1 MNMKKVLVIN
11 GSRNYVSKGYKIISK
26 IQKGLDSNKFEM
38 VLFDPNKLQ
47 LEFCRGCKNCFNTG
61 KCPLDLKDS
70 GKLLKDSMIE
80 ADFIIFLSPVYAH
93 NVSGDIKNI
102 IDRLSYWLHL
112 FPLLGKPGIIVT
124 TTDTNGHKPVEEY
137 LEHTVCLW
145 GIDIILKENFYNTYS
160 QQNIESRIEKIV
172 NVINQMNFSKMPHFT
187 SYQEA
192 AFQNYKFAFS
202 LNKETEE
209 HRYWEE
215 NGLFCA
221 DSMEELYKLRI
232 MQSECGLACATMIL
246 NYEGINISLNE
257 IRDTFGVP
265 RGGISLYH
273 LIQVMTAYGIKCKA
287 YEILD
292 IYSLR
297 TISTPFIC
305 LWEKNIM
312 LQWRI

>member
-1 MNMKKVLVIN
+1 MENNTLCNRHSLGVNNHTKMYVTYTRIYGWSDYGGESSYQPGYRLENMMWMTLLV
-11 GSRNYVSKGYKIISK
+11 YDYII
-26 IQKGLDSNKFEM
+26 
-38 VLFDPNKLQ
+38 P
-47 LEFCRGCKNCFNTG
+47 
-61 KCPLDLKDS
+61 
-70 GKLLKDSMIE
+70 
-80 ADFIIFLSPVYAH
+80 
-93 NVSGDIKNI
+93 GDIKNI

-232 MQSECGLACATMIL
+232 MQ
-246 NYEGINISLNE
+246 
-257 IRDTFGVP
+257 
-265 RGGISLYH
+265 
-273 LIQVMTAYGIKCKA
+273 KKA
-287 YEILD
+287 EAI
-292 IYSLR
+292 
-297 TISTPFIC
+297 
-305 LWEKNIM
+305 EKV
-312 LQWRI
+312 